1 MKNPPVAANIHKF
14 TSAISEI
21 NIPKTKPIKH
31 EQAVRK
37 LANSAFL
44 TLIPAESNT
53 AKSPKVSTEIYNS
66 IKELFKPINC
76 IFYYIV

>member
-1 MKNPPVAANIHKF
+1 
-14 TSAISEI
+14 
-21 NIPKTKPIKH
+21 
-31 EQAVRK
+31 VRK